1 MALKSKGTD
10 RSKDSDEDGESP
22 FMSLEEAMRKLKAG
36 PLNFGVYQTGDRDNP
51 VLIAAHKRKN
61 PAVLGKQ
68 AKKEAGTT
76 KGAFGRLTLDS
87 GALNFE
93 CENDDPPAS
102 LKKKLRVMLKNAGFA
117 KFKPRIVLPGGD
129 ELGGGGDE
137 NDDDD
142 ILDDAGAAG
151 ETATEGGGEKH
162 AEAGNLSEARPQF
175 EKIDK
180 VSGKDKAD
188 ETGEDT
194 GGADAA
200 LKKEIEAKWE
210 EAESVLVSLV
220 DAGDSKV
227 ASQAAKLMSLMESTL
242 KAGNYKK
249 AKGAM
254 VLVEKFIETALGDL
268 GDADGGKGSKDNQDD
283 GGEGSGH
290 GGGGGAGGGAPSGGG
305 AGGGS
310 ATAGGGAATGGGGV
324 PDEEAAQKFKE
335 QALMVSASAS
345 ASAGVAGQAATAA
358 GASASVAAAAATE
371 AEAVATECEGK
382 VGAERGME
390 CRKEFDAAKSA
401 AAAAATAQAAVAAAA
416 KASSEA
422 SASANAS
429 ANATASGQGVA
440 ATQTS
445 ADAAKQSMADASQ
458 LATAAARAEA
468 DAKAA
473 LDRCKAARDR
483 AITEA
488 ETEKA
493 DALTGSQAVIDR
505 MKSRVASAGTAPEGL
520 AALVADLKSDA
531 AEQEAIVPA
540 ASPNRGSIGDGQ
552 RSALETH
559 AGQCQQIIE
568 EGTDTVTGAARRMA
582 DEAKTML
589 DEKQAEYDKVS
600 RAVDQCK
607 QEADAAETSYGA
619 AMEVG
624 GKLVETAMGGLVG
637 SIRTGLQMVSDHH
650 AKAGEAIKEGQSGVS
665 TLFATVSNAS
675 TGFLDIDTHGRL
687 TNLIPQIGSVVGFAN
702 EASAQVGSALGNF
715 DGAKV
720 AALQAVEDE
729 TAKLING
736 AKEIAAPFISTLEKA
751 GTLVG
756 PIALAALDKARQ
768 GPASI
773 TSAFGPMLD
782 KAVAYGGS
790 AFVEAAQQMTAAQT
804 QAQEACTATV
814 AAIEAT
820 RERIKAEHQAKADEI
835 KGRAEGKVAE
845 SKSLMDQIVAS
856 FSNATEVETGFEAL
870 TREIGKFADPV
881 KPHIDALGTLRSTLK
896 QDAEEAEGMFAKVSE
911 AIDGLGAKV
920 QALFEQILPD
930 FGDDPVA
937 PHEMALEEKVKAA
950 EAKSKEIEAKQ
961 AEAKTTGEEARAKA
975 RDWLADLKAAVQAAV
990 DPVKGIA
997 GGAAGGIAGLTND
1010 MIAQIKAK
1018 IEELEKKKAE
1028 ADEVGGETGEQA
1040 AEEVDKGIEEAKE
1053 AEQVTLE
1060 AIQKAQ
1066 ELVKAELAAYRKT
1079 AAAHKASAEAVSRQA
1094 TGAEADAKMLL
1105 ADLEAKYGNAPMDD
1119 LESSGAKLTDALQ
1132 KGKQAVADMDEVEK
1146 GSEEALNDLAKHLE
1160 DPELAG
1166 ELIKAKDRLAELLAK
1181 GDRAHKALQEVPGEI
1196 NAGLAELKRA
1206 AAKFPA
1212 TFAQAAAE
1220 LTATTRKA
1228 ESLSSSQFKKAAAL
1242 ARKGDASTLETFLGT
1257 SDDVMTAANKR
1268 VSDCDEHGGGSEMD
1282 KLRVVLAT
1290 SREQIKA
1297 DYVEARMLLEEMAQE
1312 EKESQG

>member
-1 MALKSKGTD
+1 M
-10 RSKDSDEDGESP
+10 
-22 FMSLEEAMRKLKAG
+22 
-36 PLNFGVYQTGDRDNP
+36 
-51 VLIAAHKRKN
+51 
-61 PAVLGKQ
+61 LGKQ

-87 GALNFE
+87 GALHFA

-117 KFKPRIVLPGGD
+117 KFKPRIVLPGGE
-129 ELGGGGDE
+129 ELGGGDDE

-142 ILDDAGAAG
+142 LLDDAGVAG
-151 ETATEGGGEKH
+151 DTATQGDVEKH
-162 AEAGNLSEARPQF
+162 AEAGAPGEARPQF
-175 EKIDK
+175 EKIDE
-180 VSGKDKAD
+180 VSGKEKAD
-188 ETGEDT
+188 GTGEDK
-194 GGADAA
+194 GGSDAA
-200 LKKEIEAKWE
+200 LKKEIEEKWE
-210 EAESVLVSLV
+210 EAEPVLASLI
-220 DAGDSKV
+220 DAGDKKV

-242 KAGNYKK
+242 KAGDYKK
-249 AKGAM
+249 AKGSM
-254 VLVEKFIETALGDL
+254 VLVEKFIENALSDL
-268 GDADGGKGSKDNQDD
+268 GDTDERKDGKGKQDD
-283 GGEGSGH
+283 GGEENGHGSG
-290 GGGGGAGGGAPSGGG
+290 GAGGGGAGGGAGGG
-305 AGGGS
+305 PTAAGGGS
-310 ATAGGGAATGGGGV
+310 TTGSGGA
-324 PDEEAAQKFKE
+324 PDEDEAQKFKE
-335 QALMVSASAS
+335 QALKVSASAA
-345 ASAGVAGQAATAA
+345 ASAGAAAEAATAA
-358 GASASVAAAAATE
+358 DASALGAAASGTEADAVAA
-371 AEAVATECEGK
+371 ECEAN
-382 VGAERGME
+382 VGTERGLE
-390 CRKEFDAAKSA
+390 CRKECDAAKSA
-401 AAAAATAQAAVAAAA
+401 AAAAATAQAAVAVAAR
-416 KASSEA
+416 ASSEA

-445 ADAAKQSMADASQ
+445 ADAAKQSMASAKEQ
-458 LATAAARAEA
+458 ATSAAKAEA

-473 LDRCKAARDR
+473 LERCKAAKDR
-483 AITEA
+483 AIKDA

-493 DALTGSQAVIDR
+493 DALTKSRAVIDR
-505 MKSRVASAGTAPEGL
+505 MTGRLSSAGTAPEQL
-520 AALVADLKSDA
+520 TTLVADLKSDA
-531 AEQEAIVPA
+531 AEQEAIVQA
-540 ASPNRGSIGDGQ
+540 ATPNRGSIGDAQ
-552 RSALETH
+552 RSELETH
-559 AGQCQQIIE
+559 GSECQRIVQ
-568 EGTDTVTGAARRMA
+568 EGTDAVTGAAQRTA

-589 DEKQAEYDKVS
+589 QEKEAEYDKAS
-600 RAVDQCK
+600 QAIDQCK
-607 QEADAAETSYGA
+607 LQADAAETGYDA
-619 AMEVG
+619 AMGIG
-624 GKLVETAMGGLVG
+624 GKMVETALGAMVG
-637 SIRTGLQMVSDHH
+637 KIRSGLQMVSDHH

-665 TLFATVSNAS
+665 TLFAAVSNAS
-675 TGFLDIDTHGRL
+675 AGFLDIDTHARL
-687 TNLIPQIGSVVGFAN
+687 KNLIPQIGSVIGLAG
-702 EASAQVGSALGNF
+702 EASVQVGSALGDF

-729 TAKLING
+729 TAKMVNG

-756 PIALAALDKARQ
+756 PIAVAALDKARQ

-773 TSAFGPMLD
+773 TSALGPMLD
-782 KAVAYGGS
+782 KAVTYGGS
-790 AFVEAAQQMTAAQT
+790 AFAEATQQMTAAQT
-804 QAQEACTATV
+804 QAQGACTATV

-820 RERIKAEHQAKADEI
+820 RERLKAEHQAKADEI

-845 SKSLMDQIVAS
+845 SKSLMDQIVAR
-856 FSNATEVETGFEAL
+856 FSAATEVETGFEAL

-896 QDAEEAEGMFAKVSE
+896 QDADEAEGLFGKVSE

-920 QALFEQILPD
+920 QSLFEQILPD

-937 PHEMALEEKVKAA
+937 PHELAVEEKVKAA

-961 AEAKTTGEEARAKA
+961 DEAKTTGDDARTKA
-975 RDWLADLKAAVQAAV
+975 RDWLGNLKAAVQAAV

-1028 ADEVGGETGEQA
+1028 ANEVGGENGEQA

-1079 AAAHKASAEAVSRQA
+1079 AAAHKASAEAVSRKA

-1119 LESSGAKLTDALQ
+1119 LESPGAKLTDALQ
-1132 KGKQAVADMDEVEK
+1132 KGRQAVADMDEVEK
-1146 GSEEALNDLAKHLE
+1146 GSEEAINDLAKHLE
-1160 DPELAG
+1160 DPDLAG

-1242 ARKGDASTLETFLGT
+1242 ARKGDTSALEAFLGT
-1257 SDDVMTAANKR
+1257 SDDVMAAANKR
-1268 VSDCDEHGGGSEMD
+1268 VSDCDEHGGSEID

-1297 DYVEARMLLEEMAQE
+1297 DYVEARKLLEAMEQQ
-1312 EKESQG
+1312 EKENQE